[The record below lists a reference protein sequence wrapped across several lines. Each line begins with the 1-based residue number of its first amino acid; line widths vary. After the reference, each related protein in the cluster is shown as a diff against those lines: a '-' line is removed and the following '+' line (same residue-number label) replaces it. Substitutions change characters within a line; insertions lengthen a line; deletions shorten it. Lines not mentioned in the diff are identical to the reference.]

1 MELINQHT
9 KKIMEECKIRA
20 RDAGLKFGDETLEYL
35 VTNRDLIRLEP
46 KVFIPTRYDYWI
58 DDVNVLKG
66 NGEYELEPN
75 NPYETVINTRPAIS
89 FYNDNNPDWLNT
101 MIFYHVLAHIDFFQN
116 NKLFA
121 KTWNDDFTGQAL
133 ADKRLIAKLR
143 GEKGRWVDYAI
154 EFSRGLDNIL
164 GFFGELAEND
174 FPPDKKLSDKIE
186 FYFNEF
192 LQGKLKISHHEFLK
206 EMERYN
212 AIENESLRESMFF
225 ADVPQKYSEF
235 ASSFKKCQE
244 EKQEKAKDI
253 LGFVILNSPKL
264 KKEENKWMIPIMHIV
279 RNTGLYFSPQMRDQ
293 IINEGWAAYWH
304 DKLFRQDEKMR
315 THEIEYA
322 ITNSR
327 AVTIPRL
334 GLNPYGIGKAL
345 IEHVEELTERGKMS
359 LDFQRIRNIET
370 REEYNK
376 KTGKGK
382 EAIFKLRENFS
393 DFTLINTFVDQDF
406 VDKNN
411 LFVAGQKIS
420 SNPFDSAME
429 IYVKSKKAEDYKKVL
444 LDSLYHPPSIHVD
457 EEKTNDSVL
466 YLVHNFEGKQLVKD
480 FIPNV
485 MIGTEFLYGAKV
497 QLETTEVVEDEEDE
511 ERNLFNESENSDE
524 LKWQKVR
531 YTIENRKIS
540 KENIS

>member
-20 RDAGLKFGDETLEYL
+20 RDAGLKFGNETLEYL

-116 NKLFA
+116 NKLFT
-121 KTWNDDFTGQAL
+121 KTWNDDFAGQAL

-143 GEKGRWVDYAI
+143 SEKGRWVDYVI

-174 FPPDKKLSDKIE
+174 FPANKKLSDKIE

-192 LQGKLKISHHEFLK
+192 LQGKIKIPHHEFLK
-206 EMERYN
+206 ELERYN
-212 AIENESLRESMFF
+212 TIENESLRESIFF
-225 ADVPQKYSEF
+225 ADIPKKYSEF
-235 ASSFKKCQE
+235 ASSFKKFQE

-253 LGFVILNSPKL
+253 LEFIILNSPKL

-279 RNTGLYFSPQMRDQ
+279 RNTGLYFSPQMRDK

-304 DKLFRQDEKMR
+304 DKLFRQDERMR

-322 ITNSR
+322 ITNSG

-345 IEHVEELTERGKMS
+345 IEHVEELAERGKMS
-359 LDFQRIRNIET
+359 LDFQRIRNIEA

-382 EAIFKLRENFS
+382 EAIFRLRENFS

-411 LFVAGQKIS
+411 LFVSGQKLS
-420 SNPFDSAME
+420 SNPFEPVME

-444 LDSLYHPPSIHVD
+444 LDSLYHPPSIQVE
-457 EEKTNDSVL
+457 EEKTNYSVL

-497 QLETTEVVEDEEDE
+497 QLETTEVVEEDE
-511 ERNLFNESENSDE
+511 DGDLFNESENSDE
-524 LKWQKVR
+524 LKWQRVR
-531 YTIENRKIS
+531 YTIENKKIS
-540 KENIS
+540 KEILS